1 MPSTKRT
8 KPLYQRGEFKLY
20 PRSGRKQLEIVW
32 YDSVRKRER
41 GISAG
46 TGDHGLGRLALDR
59 LYLQSTGSRI
69 CGECGRAMEHDASP
83 LLLTAIADYL
93 LLSEAKAGYKSTRSR
108 LTHVIEY
115 VAASEPTVTC
125 AQISPS
131 WIDRFRKW
139 LAARPVVQGN
149 VIRPRS
155 LSHIEQC
162 VLQLAAA
169 INATPGQRAQFRN
182 MQLTSVAASPE
193 YRADVGTIA
202 RMFRFCLYPPARS
215 DKERET
221 RVRERSQL
229 LLFLRAAVAT
239 WARPAEIY
247 DLADDRQWNPSAR
260 VLNLNPPGRRQT
272 RKYRTRVPVPRQFAP
287 FLNAMNGPYLSVS
300 SLRAPWAKAQA
311 FAGCPDLAGEA
322 GEKLIRRSMATIAR
336 RRIGEANWVQ
346 GQMMLGHVKH
356 DISDIYAL
364 PDPAN
369 LGLALAVTEQIID
382 EIEALCPG
390 AYSQITASSETLK
403 ASSEGLSGR
412 ATWINVWS
420 G

>member
-1 MPSTKRT
+1 
-8 KPLYQRGEFKLY
+8 
-20 PRSGRKQLEIVW
+20 
-32 YDSVRKRER
+32 
-41 GISAG
+41 
-46 TGDHGLGRLALDR
+46 
-59 LYLQSTGSRI
+59 
-69 CGECGRAMEHDASP
+69 MEHDASP
-83 LLLTAIADYL
+83 LLLTGIADYL
-93 LLSEAKAGYKSTRSR
+93 LLSEAKAGYKSIRSR

-115 VAASEPTVTC
+115 VAASEPTLTC

-131 WIDRFRKW
+131 WINGFRKW
-139 LAARPVVQGN
+139 FAACPVVKGS
-149 VIRPRS
+149 VTRPRS

-162 VLQLAAA
+162 VMQLAAA
-169 INATPGQRAQFRN
+169 INATPGQRAQFKYA
-182 MQLTSVAASPE
+182 QLASVAVSPE
-193 YRADVGTIA
+193 YRADVATIA
-202 RMFRFCLYPPARS
+202 KLFEFCLYPPARS

-287 FLNAMNGPYLSVS
+287 FLTAMDGPYLSVS

-336 RRIGEANWVQ
+336 GRIGEANWIQ
-346 GQMMLGHVKH
+346 GQIMLGHVKH

-369 LGLALAVTEQIID
+369 LGLALAVTEQILD
-382 EIEALCPG
+382 EIEDLCPG
-390 AYSQITASSETLK
+390 AYRQVTAGSDTFKPIE
-403 ASSEGLSGR
+403 EGLCS
-412 ATWINVWS
+412 
-420 G
+420 